1 MNPLKVGS
9 YIRDQRQGA
18 KLSLRKVAGLA
29 GVSIP
34 YLSQVE
40 RGLRKP
46 SAEIL
51 QAIAKGLRIS
61 AETLYVQAGI
71 LDERPASDVAAAV
84 MADLTITESQKKA
97 LIQIYRA
104 FQDETGRTPDPP
116 DSARPAPRSKA
127 AAKPRTSKRSSTT
140 TSSGRGAGASR
151 SARAKTATNG
161 LDPVRR
167 PTAAGRAASPR
178 SRRDGGGTVSQ
189 AGSSPHP
196 APTRSPA
203 TNPIDS

>member
-1 MNPLKVGS
+1 MNVLRVGGF
-9 YIRDQRQGA
+9 IRDQRMNA
-18 KLSLRKVAGLA
+18 KLSLRKMAGLA
-29 GVSIP
+29 GISIP

-71 LDERPASDVAAAV
+71 LDEHPASDVAAAIV
-84 MADLTITESQKKA
+84 ADLTITESQKKA
-97 LIQIYRA
+97 LMQIYRA
-104 FQDETGRTPDPP
+104 FQDDMGRTVATPADPP
-116 DSARPAPRSKA
+116 VPGKAKRTTTKKASARA
-127 AAKPRTSKRSSTT
+127 TGSTRV
-140 TSSGRGAGASR
+140 G
-151 SARAKTATNG
+151 RAKTATSQLG
-161 LDPVRR
+161 SSGR
-167 PTAAGRAASPR
+167 PKAAARVQSAR

-203 TNPIDS
+203 TNSLDS